1 MCSRSATR
9 RVRGHRAGSPAAVPD
24 ACPRPARAPRVRP
37 RCAPLPTRRCPR
49 AGLNRSSGCTCR
61 DTSSIILSP
70 EQHPRRQRLRAPRQG
85 WAHAHPRDG
94 RLIGTPRRVGAPTA
108 RVSPGTVDPS
118 PPVTFEGFATVPEFL
133 VGPGQR
139 PGISVAVRSDSPPF
153 GARCCTGCC
162 TSPPLSGVLRG
173 PASWPLSRC
182 PDPGDPSGSLRSQLR
197 GVELRVYG
205 RARESW

>member
-24 ACPRPARAPRVRP
+24 ACPRPARAPQVRP

-108 RVSPGTVDPS
+108 RVSPATVDPFTAS
-118 PPVTFEGFATVPEFL
+118 HVRGVRHGSRILSWPRSTGCDIRRGPVRFATVRSPLLYRLLYFSPALRRVEGASFL
-133 VGPGQR
+133 APVAMPR
-139 PGISVAVRSDSPPF
+139 PRRP
-153 GARCCTGCC
+153 
-162 TSPPLSGVLRG
+162 
-173 PASWPLSRC
+173 
-182 PDPGDPSGSLRSQLR
+182 
-197 GVELRVYG
+197 LRVFAKSAEG
-205 RARESW
+205 R